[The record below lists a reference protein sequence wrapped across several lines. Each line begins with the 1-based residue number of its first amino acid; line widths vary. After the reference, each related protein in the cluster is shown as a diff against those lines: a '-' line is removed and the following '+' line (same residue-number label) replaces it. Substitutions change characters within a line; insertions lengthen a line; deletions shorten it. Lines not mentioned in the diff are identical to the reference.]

1 MEDFSG
7 WDRYNII
14 EKIGEG
20 GMGKVYKAF
29 DPHLKRFVA
38 LKFVKEDSDNV
49 IKRFIQ
55 EAQAQ
60 GQITHENICRIYE
73 VGEYNNMPYIA
84 MQYIDGPSLFEIENR
99 INLEQK
105 VLIMKA
111 VAGAIHEAH
120 RKGIIHRD
128 IKPSNIMLEQS
139 PEGEWIPYVMDFGL
153 AREIESPSMTMSGM
167 VVGTPNYMSPEQ
179 ARGDRKIIN
188 RRSDIYCIGS
198 TMYELFT
205 GERAFTGDSP
215 LKVLLKVVNDDPE
228 PIRKINPGIPV
239 DLENIVMKC
248 LEKEPHR
255 RYDSAKAIAEDLQF
269 YLDGEP
275 VLARSSTITYKILKK
290 VKKHKIAVTLG
301 SIVFIILII
310 LISMQLHARWKMG
323 KIADIAQKFGQNVV
337 NIESSMRISH
347 TIPLHDIRPE
357 EKRVRSQIEEIR
369 NQTKQVGDLGIG
381 PGNYALGRGYI
392 VLSEYDNALK
402 YLKRSWDSGY
412 KTQKVAYAMGLTLTK
427 IYKKEY
433 GKIEKISEKSLK
445 GYQKKKIE
453 EKYLKPAIEFLKKS
467 RGLIGESPEYLE
479 ALIAYNDRQFNVAIK
494 KARSAFYSIPWLY
507 EAKFLEGYSYQTM
520 GVDKKDKGDIS
531 GALHDFK
538 KAEEAFKEAIHIGES
553 DPQSYNNLCNLWT
566 NVIDIL
572 LYEKGEDITP
582 YIEKALLIVQKSMI
596 ADSDLAETYEI
607 KANIYGSLGEY
618 KLENGQDPKAD
629 FLKAIENAQKASKID
644 PNNGLTLLNKGNSYL
659 YLGYYEMMQGKNPSS
674 FLKEAMRNYRKAIQ
688 IDPDN
693 AKYYSSLG
701 VVYAYTVQY
710 EMSKGIDS
718 MNSINKAKE
727 SFRKAIELYPDFYY
741 AYSNLGGIYHFKS
754 MYEESHGKDPLDS
767 INKAIKSY
775 RKAISINP
783 IAYAYRN
790 LGLSLIALSEYE
802 GSHGKDPNNSLN
814 KALEAY
820 KKLIEKKPNNAFAY
834 SGISGVYFNKGYVL
848 LDEGK
853 DPKHAFNQSIKYCEK
868 SIKLNPKLITPYSS
882 LATSYIGFAEY
893 RYLIGKSPFN
903 MIKKAEENLKKAAK
917 INPNDSDVYLLWIE
931 SLILKSRYE
940 LDHDRSPIVFLNV
953 CKSLYKKVANIDQI
967 LDIAHQQAGVIACM
981 EARWKIKCK
990 KNPEKSFVISK
1001 NYFKKAIKINPLNAM
1016 NYYKYSEFLFW
1027 QSKWQIKL
1035 KKRSEHIILDGIKYA
1050 DKAISINPRMAK
1062 AFAVK
1067 GMLYHLQSKI
1077 EKDIKQKKRLID
1089 QGNFTIEKALEIN
1102 GNLRYKYKKKIKNM

>member
-7 WDRYNII
+7 WERYKVI

-29 DPHLKRFVA
+29 DPHLKRYVA
-38 LKFVKEDSDNV
+38 LKFVKEDSDEV
-49 IKRFIQ
+49 IKRFVQ

-73 VGEYNNMPYIA
+73 VGEYNNTPYIA
-84 MQYIDGPSLFEIENR
+84 MQYIDGPSLLEIGNR

-105 VLIMKA
+105 VLIMKT

-139 PEGEWIPYVMDFGL
+139 PEGEWVPYVMDFGL
-153 AREIESPSMTMSGM
+153 AREIEAPSMTMSGM

-179 ARGDRKIIN
+179 ARGDRGNIN
-188 RRSDIYCIGS
+188 RRSDIYCLGS
-198 TMYELFT
+198 TMYELFS

-215 LKVLLKVVNDDPE
+215 LKVLLMVVNDDPKL
-228 PIRKINPGIPV
+228 IRKINPEIPV
-239 DLENIVMKC
+239 DLETIVLKC

-255 RYDSAKAIAEDLQF
+255 RYDSSKAIAKDLQL
-269 YLDGEP
+269 YLNGEP
-275 VLARSSTITYKILKK
+275 VLARPLTITYKIIKK
-290 VKKHKIAVTLG
+290 AKKHKIAVTLG
-301 SIVFIILII
+301 SIAFIILII

-323 KIADIAQKFGQNVV
+323 KIADIAQKFGQNIV
-337 NIESSMRISH
+337 NIESLMRISH

-381 PGNYALGRGYI
+381 PGNYALGKGYI

-402 YLKRSWDSGY
+402 YLKKSWNSGY
-412 KTQKVAYAMGLTLTK
+412 KTRSVAYAMGLTLTK
-427 IYKKEY
+427 LFQKESK
-433 GKIEKISEKSLK
+433 KIEKISEKSLK
-445 GYQKKKIE
+445 IFQKRKIE

-479 ALIAYNDRQFNVAIK
+479 ALIAYIDKKYKRAIE
-494 KARSAFYSIPWLY
+494 KARSAFNSIPWLY
-507 EAKFLEGYSYQTM
+507 EAKLLEGDIYEAM
-520 GVDKKDKGDIS
+520 GVDKGDKGDID
-531 GALHDFK
+531 GALYDFK
-538 KAEEAFKEAIHIGES
+538 KAEEAFKEAIQIGES
-553 DPQSYNNLCNLWT
+553 DPQSYNNLCDLWT
-566 NVIDIL
+566 NVIDML

-618 KLENGQDPKAD
+618 KLANGQDPKAD
-629 FLKAIENAQKASKID
+629 LLKAIENAQKASKID
-644 PNNGLTLLNKGNSYL
+644 INNGLPLLHKGNSYL
-659 YLGYYEMMQGKNPSS
+659 YLGYYEMMQGKNPLS
-674 FLKEAMRNYRKAIQ
+674 FLKEAMKNYKKAIQ

-727 SFRKAIELYPDFYY
+727 SFQKAIELYPNFYY
-741 AYSNLGGIYHFKS
+741 AYSNLGGIYHFQS
-754 MYEESHGKDPLDS
+754 MYEQSHGKNSLDS

-790 LGLSLIALSEYE
+790 LGLSLTVLSEYE
-802 GSHGKDPNNSLN
+802 ESHGKDPNNSLN

-834 SGISGVYFNKGYVL
+834 SGIGGVYFNKGHVL
-848 LDEGK
+848 LGEGK
-853 DPKHAFNQSIKYCEK
+853 DPKHAFNQSIKYCKK
-868 SIKLNPKLITPYSS
+868 SIKLNPKLIAPYSS
-882 LATSYIGFAEY
+882 LATSYIGIADY
-893 RYLIGKSPFN
+893 RYLYGKSPFN
-903 MIKKAEENLKKAAK
+903 MIKKALENLKKAIK
-917 INPNDSDVYLLWIE
+917 INPNDSDIYLLWIE

-940 LDHDRSPIVFLNV
+940 LDHNRSPIVFINV
-953 CKSLYKKVANIDQI
+953 CKSLYKKVTNIDAT
-967 LDIAHQQAGVIACM
+967 LDKAYRQAGVIACM

-990 KNPEKSFVISK
+990 KNPEKEFMISK
-1001 NYFKKAIKINPLNAM
+1001 DLFMKAMRINPLSAT
-1016 NYYKYSEFLFW
+1016 NYYLFSDLYLW
-1027 QSKWQIKL
+1027 IGEWQIEL
-1035 KKRSEHIILDGIKYA
+1035 KNESKDIILEGVKYA
-1050 DKAISINPRMAK
+1050 DKAISINPRMGK

-1067 GMLYHLQSKI
+1067 GLLYHLQSKI
-1077 EKDIKQKKRLID
+1077 EKDINERKRLID
-1089 QGNFTIEKALEIN
+1089 QGNLLIKKALKIN
-1102 GNLRYKYKKKIKNM
+1102 GNLRYKYKKKIKNI

>member
-7 WDRYNII
+7 WDRYNVI

-29 DPHLKRFVA
+29 DPHLKRYVA
-38 LKFVKEDSDNV
+38 LKFVKEDSDEV
-49 IKRFIQ
+49 IKRFVQ

-73 VGEYNNMPYIA
+73 VGEYNNTPYIA
-84 MQYIDGPSLFEIENR
+84 MQYIDGPSLLEIGDR

-105 VLIMKA
+105 VLIMRA
-111 VAGAIHEAH
+111 VAEAIHEAH
-120 RKGIIHRD
+120 RNGIIHRD

-139 PEGEWIPYVMDFGL
+139 PEGEWVPYVMDFGL
-153 AREIESPSMTMSGM
+153 AREIESPAMTMSGM

-188 RRSDIYCIGS
+188 RRSDIYCLGS

-215 LKVLLKVVNDDPE
+215 LKVLLMVVNDDPE
-228 PIRKINPGIPV
+228 PVRKINPGIPV

-248 LEKEPHR
+248 LEKEPNR
-255 RYDSAKAIAEDLQF
+255 RYDSAKAVAKDLQF
-269 YLDGEP
+269 YLNGEP
-275 VLARSSTITYKILKK
+275 VLARSSTIAYKILKK
-290 VKKHKIAVTLG
+290 AKKHKIAVTLG
-301 SIVFIILII
+301 SIAFIILII
-310 LISMQLHARWKMG
+310 LVSMWLHTRWKMG
-323 KIADIAQKFGQNVV
+323 KIAAIAQKFGQNVV

-357 EKRVRSQIEEIR
+357 EKRVRKQIEEIR
-369 NQTKQVGDLGIG
+369 KQTKQVGDLGIG
-381 PGNYALGRGYI
+381 PGNYAIGKGHI

-427 IYKKEY
+427 LFQKECK
-433 GKIEKISEKSLK
+433 KIEKISEKSLK
-445 GYQKKKIE
+445 IFQKRKIE

-467 RGLIGESPEYLE
+467 KGLIGESPEYLE
-479 ALIAYNDRQFNVAIK
+479 ALIAYIDKKYKRAIE
-494 KARSAFYSIPWLY
+494 KARSAFSSIPWLY
-507 EAKFLEGYSYQTM
+507 EAKFLEGYSYQIM
-520 GVDKKDKGDIS
+520 GVEKRDKGDIN

-538 KAEEAFKEAIHIGES
+538 RAEEAFKEAIHVGES
-553 DPQSYNNLCNLWT
+553 DPQSYNNLCDLWT
-566 NVIDIL
+566 NVIDML

-607 KANIYGSLGEY
+607 KASIYGSLGEY

-629 FLKAIENAQKASKID
+629 LLKAIENAQKASKID
-644 PNNGLTLLNKGNSYL
+644 PNDGLPLLNKGNSYL
-659 YLGYYEMMQGKNPSS
+659 YLGYYEMMQGKNPLS
-674 FLKEAMRNYRKAIQ
+674 FLKKAMKNYKKAIQ

-693 AKYYSSLG
+693 SKYYSSLG

-710 EMSKGIDS
+710 EMSKGIDY
-718 MNSINKAKE
+718 MNSIDKAKE
-727 SFRKAIELYPDFYY
+727 SFQKAIELYPNFYY
-741 AYSNLGGIYHFKS
+741 AYNNLGGIYHFQS
-754 MYEESHGKDPLDS
+754 MYEQSHGKNSLNS
-767 INKAIKSY
+767 LKKAIESY
-775 RKAISINP
+775 QKAISINP
-783 IAYAYRN
+783 IPYAYRN
-790 LGLSLIALSEYE
+790 LGLSLIVLSEYE
-802 GSHGKDPNNSLN
+802 ESHGKDPNNSLN

-820 KKLIEKKPNNAFAY
+820 KKLIEKKPNDAFAY
-834 SGISGVYFNKGYVL
+834 SGIGNVYFNKGHVL
-848 LDEGK
+848 LEEGK
-853 DPKHAFNQSIKYCEK
+853 DPKHAFNQSIKYCKK
-868 SIKLNPKLITPYSS
+868 SIKLNPKLIAPYFS

-903 MIKKAEENLKKAAK
+903 MIKKAEENLKKAAR
-917 INPNDSDVYLLWIE
+917 INPNDSDIYLLRIE

-940 LDHDRSPIVFLNV
+940 LDHNRSPIVFINV
-953 CKSLYKKVANIDQI
+953 CKSLYKKVTNIDPT
-967 LDIAHQQAGVIACM
+967 LDIAYQQAGVVACM
-981 EARWKIKCK
+981 EARWRIKCK
-990 KNPEKSFVISK
+990 KNPEKEFVISK
-1001 NYFKKAIKINPLNAM
+1001 KYFKKAIKINPLNAM

-1050 DKAISINPRMAK
+1050 DKAISINSRMAK
-1062 AFAVK
+1062 VFAVK

-1077 EKDIKQKKRLID
+1077 EKDINKRKRLID
-1089 QGNFTIEKALEIN
+1089 QGNLLIKKALKIN
-1102 GNLRYKYKKKIKNM
+1102 GNLRYKYKKKIKNI

>member
-7 WDRYNII
+7 WDRYDII

-38 LKFVKEDSDNV
+38 LKFVKEDSDDV
-49 IKRFIQ
+49 IKRFVQ

-84 MQYIDGPSLFEIENR
+84 MQYIDGPSLFEIESR

-153 AREIESPSMTMSGM
+153 AREIESSAMTMSGM

-188 RRSDIYCIGS
+188 RRSDIYCLGS

-205 GERAFTGDSP
+205 GQRAFTGDSP

-228 PIRKINPGIPV
+228 PVRKVNPGIPV

-255 RYDSAKAIAEDLQF
+255 RYDSAKAIAKDLQF

-275 VLARSSTITYKILKK
+275 VLARSSTIAYRIIKK
-290 VKKHKIAVTLG
+290 AKKHKIAVTLG

-310 LISMQLHARWKMG
+310 LISMWLHTRWKMG
-323 KIADIAQKFGQNVV
+323 KIVDIAQKFGQNVV

-357 EKRVRSQIEEIR
+357 EKRVRKQIEEIR
-369 NQTKQVGDLGIG
+369 KQTKQVGDLGIG
-381 PGNYALGRGYI
+381 PGNYTLGRGYI

-412 KTQKVAYAMGLTLTK
+412 KTRKVAYAMGLTLTK
-427 IYKKEY
+427 LFQKESENL
-433 GKIEKISEKSLK
+433 GKISEKALK
-445 GYQKKKIE
+445 IFQKRKIE

-494 KARSAFYSIPWLY
+494 KARSAFNSTPWLY
-507 EAKFLEGYSYQTM
+507 EAKLLEGNIYKAM

-531 GALHDFK
+531 GALDVFK
-538 KAEEAFKEAIHIGES
+538 KAEEAFKEAIQIGES
-553 DPQSYNNLCNLWT
+553 DPKSYNSLCNLCA
-566 NVIDIL
+566 NMIDIL

-596 ADSDLAETYEI
+596 ADRDLAETYEI
-607 KANIYGSLGEY
+607 KANIYSSLGEY

-629 FLKAIENAQKASKID
+629 LLKAIENAQKASKID
-644 PNNGLTLLNKGNSYL
+644 PNNGLPLLKKGNSYL
-659 YLGYYEMMQGKNPSS
+659 HLGYYEMMQGKNPLS
-674 FLKEAMRNYRKAIQ
+674 FLKKAMESYEKAIQ
-688 IDPDN
+688 INPDN

-710 EMSKGIDS
+710 EMSKGIDY

-727 SFRKAIELYPDFYY
+727 SFLKAIELHPDFYY

-754 MYEESHGKDPLDS
+754 IYEESHGKDPLDS
-767 INKAIKSY
+767 INKAITSY
-775 RKAISINP
+775 RKAILINP
-783 IAYAYRN
+783 IAFAYRN
-790 LGLSLIALSEYE
+790 LGLSLILLSEYKI
-802 GSHGKDPNNSLN
+802 SYGKDPTQTLN
-814 KALEAY
+814 EALISY
-820 KKLIEKKPNNAFAY
+820 KELLKRKPNNARAY
-834 SGISGVYFNKGYVL
+834 SGIGDVFSSKGNYL
-848 LDEGK
+848 LNIGK
-853 DPKHAFNQSIKYCEK
+853 NPEDSYKQSIKYCK
-868 SIKLNPKLITPYSS
+868 QSIKIKPKLMYPYINT
-882 LATSYIGFAEY
+882 ATSYIGFAEY

-903 MIKKAEENLKKAAK
+903 MIKKALKNLKKAIK
-917 INPNDSDVYLLWIE
+917 INPNDSDIYLTWIG
-931 SLILKSRYE
+931 SLILKSKYE

-953 CKSLYKKVANIDQI
+953 CKSLYKKLVNIDPT
-967 LDIAHQQAGVIACM
+967 LDTAYRQAGVIACM
-981 EARWKIKCK
+981 EARWKMKCK
-990 KNPEKSFVISK
+990 NNPEKDFVVSK
-1001 NYFKKAIKINPLNAM
+1001 NYLKKAIKINPLNAM

-1077 EKDIKQKKRLID
+1077 EKDIKEKKRLID
-1089 QGNFTIEKALEIN
+1089 QGNFTIKKALEIN
-1102 GNLRYKYKKKIKNM
+1102 GNLKYKYRTRIKNI

>member
-7 WDRYNII
+7 WERYNVI

-29 DPHLKRFVA
+29 DPHLKRYVA
-38 LKFVKEDSDNV
+38 LKFVKENSDDV
-49 IKRFIQ
+49 IERFVQ

-73 VGEYNNMPYIA
+73 VGEYNNTPYIA
-84 MQYIDGPSLFEIENR
+84 MQYIDGPSLLEIETR

-153 AREIESPSMTMSGM
+153 AREIEAPSITMSGM

-179 ARGDRKIIN
+179 ARGDRGNIN
-188 RRSDIYCIGS
+188 RRSDIYCLGS
-198 TMYELFT
+198 TMYELFS

-215 LKVLLKVVNDDPE
+215 IKVLLMVVNDEPK
-228 PIRKINPGIPV
+228 PIRKINPEIPV
-239 DLENIVMKC
+239 DLETIVLKC

-255 RYDSAKAIAEDLQF
+255 RYDSSKAIAEDLQL
-269 YLDGEP
+269 YLNGEP
-275 VLARSSTITYKILKK
+275 VLARPLTITYKIIKK
-290 VKKHKIAVTLG
+290 AKRHKIAVILG

-310 LISMQLHARWKMG
+310 LISMWLRTRWKMG

-337 NIESSMRISH
+337 NIESLMRISH
-347 TIPLHDIRPE
+347 TIPLHDTRPE
-357 EKRVRSQIEEIR
+357 RKRVKKQIEEIR
-369 NQTKQVGDLGIG
+369 EQIKQIGDLGKG
-381 PGNYALGRGYI
+381 PGNYALGKGYI

-402 YLKRSWDSGY
+402 YLKMSWNSGY
-412 KTQKVAYAMGLTLTK
+412 KTQSVAYSMGLTLTK

-433 GKIEKISEKSLK
+433 DKIKNIHEKSLK
-445 GYQKKKIE
+445 DYQKKKIE

-479 ALIAYNDRQFNVAIK
+479 ALIAYNDRRFNVAIK
-494 KARSAFYSIPWLY
+494 KARSAFNSIPWLY
-507 EAKFLEGYSYQTM
+507 EAKLLEGNIYEAM
-520 GVDKKDKGDIS
+520 GVDKRDKGDIS

-553 DPQSYNNLCNLWT
+553 DPQSYNNLCDLWT
-566 NVIDIL
+566 NVIDML

-582 YIEKALLIVQKSMI
+582 YAKRALSIAKKSII
-596 ADSDLAETYEI
+596 ADSDLAETYKI
-607 KANIYGSLGEY
+607 KANIYGALGEY
-618 KLENGQDPKAD
+618 KLDKGQDPRDD
-629 FLKAIENAQKASKID
+629 FSKSIGYAQKASKID
-644 PNNGLTLLNKGNSYL
+644 PNDGLPLLYKGNSYL
-659 YLGYYEMMQGKNPSS
+659 NIGYYELVQGKNPLS
-674 FLKEAMRNYRKAIQ
+674 FLKKAMESYEKAIQ
-688 IDPDN
+688 INPDN
-693 AKYYSSLG
+693 EAYYSSLG
-701 VVYAYTVQY
+701 VAYAYTVQY
-710 EMSKGIDS
+710 EMSKGMDS

-727 SFRKAIELYPDFYY
+727 SFQKAIELYPNFYY

-754 MYEESHGKDPLDS
+754 IYEESHGKDPLDS

-790 LGLSLIALSEYE
+790 LGLSLILLSEYE

-834 SGISGVYFNKGYVL
+834 NGIGSVYFNKGHVL
-848 LDEGK
+848 LEEGK
-853 DPKHAFNQSIKYCEK
+853 DPKHAFNQSIKYCKK
-868 SIKLNPKLITPYSS
+868 SIKLNPKLITLYSS

-903 MIKKAEENLKKAAK
+903 MIKKALENLKKAIK
-917 INPNDSDVYLLWIE
+917 INPNDSDIYLLRIE

-940 LDHDRSPIVFLNV
+940 LDHDRSPIVFINV
-953 CKSLYKKVANIDQI
+953 CKSLYKKVANIDPT
-967 LDIAHQQAGVIACM
+967 LDTAYRQAGVVACM
-981 EARWKIKCK
+981 EARWRMKCK
-990 KNPEKSFVISK
+990 NSPEKDFVISK

-1035 KKRSEHIILDGIKYA
+1035 KKKSKDIILEGVKYA
-1050 DKAISINPRMAK
+1050 DKAILINPRMAK

-1067 GMLYHLQSKI
+1067 GILYHLQSKI
-1077 EKDIKQKKRLID
+1077 EKDINERKRLID
-1089 QGNFTIEKALEIN
+1089 QGNLLIKKALKIN
-1102 GNLRYKYKKKIKNM
+1102 GNLRYKYKKKIKNI